1 MSAIVREML
10 RDYHSLDDSSR
21 FDLDRA
27 IEALVARGDLDGI
40 MLIVLKLTTDGVS
53 QHEIAKAIDI
63 PRRQIGR
70 QLIKLCSALA
80 EELGEEYKDTKLLRE
95 VENRIG
101 RPLTKKEEAFCYKVL
116 KAGHPI
122 GGLSVL
128 DLNGVEDE
136 RDRDKDE
143 G

>member
-10 RDYHSLDDSSR
+10 RNYYTLDDSSR

-27 IEALVARGDLDGI
+27 IETLINRGELDGTQLI
-40 MLIVLKLTTDGVS
+40 MLRLTTDGVR
-53 QHEIAKAIDI
+53 QQEIAKAVDV
-63 PRRQIGR
+63 PRKQVSREI
-70 QLIKLCSALA
+70 IKICSKLA
-80 EELGEEYKDTKLLRE
+80 DELGDEYKDTKLLKE
-95 VENRIG
+95 VENRLG
-101 RPLTKKEEAFCYKVL
+101 RPLTKEEEAFCYKVL

-122 GGLSVL
+122 GSLSVL
-128 DLNGVEDE
+128 NLKGGEDE